1 MVGSIGSDSIS
12 SPVEFEDEFD
22 DFPPELDD
30 GLEFLGCRTPLSQ
43 VNLLPDLIQVNFLP
57 PEKETSFL
65 VLQADPGFTSA
76 IADGEKQNAINEAM
90 PSTDVIFSIWR
101 I

>member
-1 MVGSIGSDSIS
+1 MVESIGSDSIS
-12 SPVEFEDEFD
+12 SPVELEDEFD
-22 DFPPELDD
+22 DFPPELVV
-30 GLEFLGCRTPLSQ
+30 GLEFLGCKTPLSQ
-43 VNLLPDLIQVNFLP
+43 VNLLPDLIQVNFLS

-65 VLQADPGFTSA
+65 VLQADPGLTSA